1 MFNPVQERETNIFL
15 KIEKKKIKKLLN
27 LNIAD

>member
-1 MFNPVQERETNIFL
+1 MFNPVQERDADNFFR
-15 KIEKKKIKKLLN
+15 IEKKIKKLLN